1 MSHDPIAEENH
12 FVHQVRELAPL
23 IAASVGEIDATRDI
37 PAELFEQLVER
48 GLFRL
53 LQPKAIGGAQLTP
66 PEFVRVLEEAA
77 KHDASTAW
85 CLGQNN
91 VCSTV
96 SAYLEPHA
104 ASAMFASPRDILA
117 WGPGPGEARV
127 SDGGYVLNG
136 QFSFASGS
144 RHATWLGAH
153 VPVIEADGARR
164 TASDGSPGS
173 FTMLFP
179 RDKASVT
186 DNWHVLGMRGTGSDS
201 FSVEDVFIPQQMTI
215 ARDYAIKPRL
225 SDPLYVFTSSTLYS
239 SGFAAVALGMA
250 RATFDAFTSAM
261 RDTIPRGASR
271 SRGANNVVQTQ
282 VGQAEAKLRSARM
295 FLLGSLDDVWAGV
308 QANGTMSDEQRLS
321 LRLSTTWA
329 IQQSREVISALYLS
343 AGSAAIFESGPFE
356 RRFRDIHT
364 LCQQIQGHAAHFE
377 TVGQILMGME
387 PDRPMFTF

>member
-1 MSHDPIAEENH
+1 MSHDPISANNH
-12 FVHQVRELAPL
+12 FVHQIRELAPL
-23 IAASVGEIDATRDI
+23 IDASVATINETRDL
-37 PAELFEQLVER
+37 PDELFDQMVNR

-53 LQPKAIGGAQLTP
+53 LQPREIGGAQLTP

-91 VCSTV
+91 VCATV

-104 ASAMFASPRDILA
+104 ASAMFSTPRDILA

-127 SDGGYVLNG
+127 CDDGYMLSGK
-136 QFSFASGS
+136 FSFASGS

-153 VPVIEADGARR
+153 VPIIEADGSRR
-164 TASDGSPGS
+164 PASDGSPGS

-179 RDKASVT
+179 RDKANVT

-201 FSVEDVFIPQQMTI
+201 YSVEDVFIPQEMTI

-225 SDPLYVFTSSTLYS
+225 DDPLYVFTSSTLYS
-239 SGFAAVALGMA
+239 SGFASVALGMA
-250 RATFDAFTSAM
+250 RATFNAFTSAM

-271 SRGANNVVQTQ
+271 SRGANNVVQSQ

-295 FLLGSLDDVWAGV
+295 FLLGSLDDAWAGA
-308 QANGTMSDEQRLS
+308 QENGTMSEDQRVS

-329 IQQSREVISALYLS
+329 IQQSREVISALYLA

-377 TVGQILMGME
+377 TVGQVLMGMQ